1 MLVRLSPVF
10 GSVLH
15 SPDESPHGSR
25 KSVGERLC
33 RSVLE
38 MANQALGASSKVQLE
53 QEASSGWLAVVS
65 GDSASSDWL
74 DSPPTYGSQ
83 TTESLSE
90 ESRFLP

>member
-15 SPDESPHGSR
+15 SPEESPHGRR

-53 QEASSGWLAVVS
+53 QAASSGWLAVVS
-65 GDSASSDWL
+65 GDSASSAWL

>member
-15 SPDESPHGSR
+15 SPEESPHGRR

-38 MANQALGASSKVQLE
+38 MANQALGASSKAQLE

-65 GDSASSDWL
+65 GDSASSAWL